1 MNLEVD
7 QKKTIKIQA
16 PGRICLFGDH
26 QDYLGLPIIACAINR
41 YIYLSAKSN
50 EDAVLKLDMPDI
62 GEQRVIDLNQPI
74 LPITNRDHFVSAI
87 NELEL
92 EGFIFDQGYDIEI
105 KGNIPIN
112 AGLSSSS
119 AIIVVWISFL
129 SEAFGTTNKMT
140 PEDIAKLAY
149 RAEVLHYN
157 APGGMMD
164 QYSISIG
171 NLLYLNTIN
180 GKHIIINNTIQTL
193 IVGESG
199 VPKETLDVLSNLK
212 ANALDAIAMVQAK
225 VQDFKIENAT
235 MEDYQLYKSCVSD
248 KLRPIFYAAV
258 KNYEITKNA
267 FKFLTQDAIDL
278 CEIGILM
285 NEHHAV
291 LKDVLK
297 ITVPII
303 DKMIDGALTNGAL
316 GAKIVGSGGGG
327 CIVALTDE
335 ANEEKVIQGILEAGA
350 SSAYKVSVSH
360 GVKVL

>member
-1 MNLEVD
+1 MNLKLD

-41 YIYLSAKSN
+41 YIHLNATPN
-50 EDAVLKLDMPDI
+50 ENYELLLDMPDI
-62 GEQRVIDLNQPI
+62 REQRLINLNQPI
-74 LPITNRDHFVSAI
+74 QPISNRDHFVSALK
-87 NELEL
+87 ELKL
-92 EGFIFDQGYDIEI
+92 EGCIPNQGFDIEI
-105 KGNIPIN
+105 KGTIPIN

-119 AIIVVWISFL
+119 AIIVAWISFL
-129 SEAFGTTNKMT
+129 LEAFGSDKKIT
-140 PEDIAKLAY
+140 PEYIAKLAY

-164 QYSISIG
+164 QYAISIG
-171 NLLYLNTIN
+171 RLLFLNTVS
-180 GKHIIINNTIQTL
+180 GDHTIINNNLQSL

-212 ANALDAIAMVQAK
+212 GYALEAIAIVQAK
-225 VQDFKIENAT
+225 DQNFKIENAT
-235 MEDYQLYKSCVSD
+235 MKDYELYKDYVSD
-248 KLRPIFYAAV
+248 ELRPIFYGAI

-267 FKFLTQDAIDL
+267 FDSLSQETIDL
-278 CEIGILM
+278 NEVGRLM
-285 NEHHAV
+285 NAHHSV

-303 DKMIDGALTNGAL
+303 DKMIDGALANGAL

-327 CIVALTDE
+327 CIVALANE
-335 ANEEKVIQGILEAGA
+335 ANEEKVINGILDAGA
-350 SSAYKVSVSH
+350 SAAYKVSISH
-360 GVKVL
+360 GVKVI

>member
-1 MNLEVD
+1 MILKVN
-7 QKKTIKIQA
+7 QKKTINIQA

-26 QDYLGLPIIACAINR
+26 QDYLGLPIIACAIDR
-41 YIYLSAKSN
+41 YIYISANPN
-50 EDAVLKLDMPDI
+50 EDNVLRIYMPDI
-62 GEQRVIDLNQPI
+62 GENRMIDLNRPIQPNS
-74 LPITNRDHFVSAI
+74 NRDHFVSALK
-87 NELEL
+87 ELEL
-92 EGFIFDQGYDIEI
+92 EECVPNQGFDIEI

-119 AIIVVWISFL
+119 AIIVAWISFL
-129 SEAFGTTNKMT
+129 VEAFGTTKKFT
-140 PEDIAKLAY
+140 PEYIAKLAY
-149 RAEVLHYN
+149 RAEVLHYK

-171 NLLYLNTIN
+171 NLLFLNTVN
-180 GKHIIINNTIQTL
+180 GKHTIINNNLQTL

-212 ANALDAIAMVQAK
+212 AYALEAIAMVQAK

-235 MEDYQLYKSCVSD
+235 MEDYELYKAYVSD

-258 KNYEITKNA
+258 KNYEITNSA
-267 FKFLTQDAIDL
+267 FKALTQDKVDL
-278 CEIGILM
+278 KEVGSLM
-285 NEHHAV
+285 NEHHTV

-303 DKMIDGALTNGAL
+303 DKMIDGAIANGAL

-327 CIVALTDE
+327 CIVALVDM
-335 ANEEKVIQGILEAGA
+335 ANKEKVIKGILDAGA
-350 SSAYKVSVSH
+350 SAAYKVLIAD
-360 GVKVL
+360 GVKII